1 MKIDGVAGSSKECR
15 DAHWG
20 VSDLALLA
28 AVGGVALGRLIQYLM
43 SEYSLTFSSRW
54 WVVTWRTVPDF
65 DRITS
70 DSVVAP

>member
-1 MKIDGVAGSSKECR
+1 MDLDGVARSYKECR
-15 DAHWG
+15 GAHREYPTLPF
-20 VSDLALLA
+20 SLRR
-28 AVGGVALGRLIQYLM
+28 VGQALGRLVQYSM

-54 WVVTWRTVPDF
+54 RAVTWRTVPDF

>member
-1 MKIDGVAGSSKECR
+1 MRIGESLTLPFSLR
-15 DAHWG
+15 W
-20 VSDLALLA
+20 
-28 AVGGVALGRLIQYLM
+28 VGWALGRVIQYSM

-54 WVVTWRTVPDF
+54 RAVTWRTVPDF